1 MAYEVSFSETALGRL
16 LLATELYILI
26 VSSMIFSFYMR
37 EVTANSLPRSRD
49 KRTSSFRGLHGTI
62 YDNGLGLVGEDGTNP
77 VGQDQSS
84 PSWLSWNASQRH
96 SSQMISTY
104 GDGRRPRAEEE
115 AERGVYP
122 PLPKERGSSI
132 PEDILSSS
140 VNSSAID
147 PITQGISEG
156 FSSPTIRLPSVNDNG
171 KSSTPTAAAM
181 ATAPDSPTLPLGGI
195 RETREI
201 NRPSRRENPTSDG
214 SIVSSRL
221 SGFENLLREQDELDR
236 SIAAVRAMFV
246 PGRSGELPRGASP
259 DTASDHPER
268 GRFRES
274 STTAYGPTSASGRS
288 EFSLSVFPEPPQV
301 PMIAENLRRSG
312 LRSSTVP
319 APTPTQ
325 STYSI
330 GEQALPPVST
340 AEGDNVAFS
349 ASGRRTESA
358 ATHYDVTSFIGG
370 VSTTLFPSRRLH
382 LNFLP

>member
-1 MAYEVSFSETALGRL
+1 LAYEVSFSETSLGRL

-37 EVTANSLPRSRD
+37 EVTANSLPRSRG

-77 VGQDQSS
+77 VGQGQSS
-84 PSWLSWNASQRH
+84 PSWLSWNALQR
-96 SSQMISTY
+96 SSY
-104 GDGRRPRAEEE
+104 GDGRGPRAEEE
-115 AERGVYP
+115 AAGERGVNP
-122 PLPKERGSSI
+122 PLPKERGPSI
-132 PEDILSSS
+132 PGDIPSSS
-140 VNSSAID
+140 VTSSAID

-156 FSSPTIRLPSVNDNG
+156 FSSPTVRVPSSSVNDNG
-171 KSSTPTAAAM
+171 KSSTPTAAAL
-181 ATAPDSPTLPLGGI
+181 ATAPDSPTLPPDGI
-195 RETREI
+195 RETGEI
-201 NRPSRRENPTSDG
+201 NRPSRRENPMSDG

-221 SGFENLLREQDELDR
+221 SGFDDLLRERDELDR
-236 SIAAVRAMFV
+236 NIAAVRAMYV
-246 PGRSGELPRGASP
+246 PGQGGELLRGASP

-301 PMIAENLRRSG
+301 PMIAGNLRRSG

-330 GEQALPPVST
+330 GEQAPLPVST
-340 AEGDNVAFS
+340 TEDDNVANS

-370 VSTTLFPSRRLH
+370 VSTILFPSRRVH